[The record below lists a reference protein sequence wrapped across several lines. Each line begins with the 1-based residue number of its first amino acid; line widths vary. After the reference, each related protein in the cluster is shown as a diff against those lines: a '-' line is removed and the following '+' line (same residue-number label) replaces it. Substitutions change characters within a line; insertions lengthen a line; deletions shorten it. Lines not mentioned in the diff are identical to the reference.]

1 MPLEPGSTSISEFRT
16 KLQNSNRII
25 ALCGAGLSVASGL
38 PTFRTPGGLW
48 TNEQADVLASPEKFE
63 TDPDLV
69 WLFYSH
75 RRHMALQVEPNLGHY
90 ALAALARR
98 RPEFLCLTQNVD
110 GLSRRAG
117 HPAEQL
123 RMLHGSLF
131 DLKCNDAKCRYVEHD
146 NFNDPLC
153 PALSPASQDL
163 DGGLLSMPLLN
174 SEKQKEVARF
184 PASELLH
191 CPECGTLLRPGV
203 VRFREELDG
212 KMLDEI
218 RGWID
223 EKKVDLVLVVGTA
236 AEVWPAAGFVVQA
249 RKQGAALA
257 VINMDTENLGTARDL
272 KHGDFIF
279 IGDSAELLP
288 KLFEP
293 LPNPT

>member
-1 MPLEPGSTSISEFRT
+1 MPLEPGSTSIAEFHT
-16 KLQNSNRII
+16 KLRDSTRIL
-25 ALCGAGLSVASGL
+25 ALCGAGISVASGL

-48 TNEQADVLASPEKFE
+48 TNEQADELASLEKFE

-75 RRHMALQVEPNLGHY
+75 RRHMALQVEPNPGHR
-90 ALAALARR
+90 ALAGLAQR

-110 GLSRRAG
+110 GLSQRAG
-117 HPAEQL
+117 HPTEQV
-123 RMLHGSLF
+123 RTLHGSLF
-131 DLKCNDAKCRYVEHD
+131 DLKCNDAKCGFVQRD

-153 PALSPASQDL
+153 AALAPASEDL
-163 DGGLLSMPLLN
+163 EGGLLSMPLLDPTR
-174 SEKQKEVARF
+174 EVARI
-184 PASELLH
+184 PPSELPH
-191 CPECGTLLRPGV
+191 CPTCGTLLRPGV
-203 VRFREELDG
+203 VRFREELDDA
-212 KMLDEI
+212 MLAEI
-218 RGWID
+218 RAWID

-257 VINMDTENLGTARDL
+257 VINTDTNNLGTARDL
-272 KHGDFIF
+272 KYGDFVF

-293 LPNPT
+293 VVHPT